1 MSEIHHNQ
9 VVSASRSSEIMSNP
23 EVSSGYKFGSGGDAS
38 LLDSVTPSKVMKPM
52 NMQFHRRNIS
62 EIVVL

>member
-1 MSEIHHNQ
+1 
-9 VVSASRSSEIMSNP
+9 MSNP
-23 EVSSGYKFGSGGDAS
+23 EVSSGYKFGSGGDPS

-62 EIVVL
+62 EIVVLQ

>member
-1 MSEIHHNQ
+1 MIGSDHGY
-9 VVSASRSSEIMSNP
+9 RSGPGI
-23 EVSSGYKFGSGGDAS
+23 DQS
-38 LLDSVTPSKVMKPM
+38 LENISPSKVIRPL